1 MPIGN
6 WFNRLAFAAKYAE
19 RNILFS
25 GAIGSESKII
35 FNRDPR
41 DRVQHVAPW
50 LTTDGNPYPAVVD
63 GRIVWIVDA
72 LHHAATT
79 TRTAQRSS
87 LEEPVVTDAERRD
100 AAPARRCPTSATR

>member
-6 WFNRLAFAAKYAE
+6 WVNRLAFAAQYAE

-35 FNRDPR
+35 FNRDPA
-41 DRVQHVAPW
+41 DRVEHVAPW
-50 LTTDGNPYPAVVD
+50 LTTDANPYPAVVD

-72 LHHAATT
+72 YTTAAALPVLP
-79 TRTAQRSS
+79 AQF
-87 LEEPVVTDAERRD
+87 
-100 AAPARRCPTSATR
+100 ARRSR